1 MSSYA
6 RYCQRQA
13 VECARRARMASS
25 PDVAAYQRALG
36 LRWVKLAQK
45 ERARGGLKGWFAK
58 PNDLVSVAEPSA
70 SSISRL
76 PLRPDAKQRGTVGID
91 YAGTQ

>member
-13 VECARRARMASS
+13 VECARRAAMASS
-25 PDVAAYQRALG
+25 PDVAAYQRDLG

-58 PNDLVSVAEPSA
+58 PNDLVSVAQPSA
-70 SSISRL
+70 PRL
-76 PLRPDAKQRGTVGID
+76 RIRIGSGQEPLQRKNFTTG
-91 YAGTQ
+91 